1 MPILTDSEEG
11 RKRQG
16 KSSDGKMREV
26 RDAMKAAR
34 NHGGTHQ
41 NESAG
46 SVKSLPDSLMDLS
59 WRCAGAVAPPEQG
72 ALPPGVR

>member
-34 NHGGTHQ
+34 NHGGTCYTKMNQ
-41 NESAG
+41 Q
-46 SVKSLPDSLMDLS
+46 
-59 WRCAGAVAPPEQG
+59 AP
-72 ALPPGVR
+72 